1 MFKTVAVRS
10 YGESTTLRV
19 LGMVE
24 FMFGLLLLVPAAVA
38 FLAGEDARVF
48 LLPVVPLLAL
58 GAAQYFFFRESKHF
72 RTVNGLLLIGEVWAV
87 MFLIS
92 MVPYILTGMSLVDA
106 FFESVSGITTTGLS
120 VMTNIESH
128 DTSLLVW
135 RAMTM
140 WVGGIM
146 IVLAFMYM
154 LPMFGV
160 GRSLFDNELSGSGS
174 SEYSVRM
181 QNAAKS
187 FIITYLVLSMI
198 NFVLLLVCGLHP
210 MQAFC
215 LMSTTIS
222 TGGLM
227 TTDDSLMS
235 MSSAV
240 HIVTIL
246 FMFLGGTNFYLHYR
260 AICKRER
267 KVYRGNSEF
276 RTITLW
282 FLAISLIIYA
292 LLTLEGNHYLS
303 MSLGDHAETFKNA
316 LFTTVSLGTTTG
328 LYVEDFT
335 RYPYQCQVL
344 LLIVA
349 LIGASSGSTSGG
361 IKFGRVRIIYE
372 FMKNGFGKVINPNAV
387 YDVKVDGKSLDDST
401 ITSAITVF
409 MMFVITMTVSSVLFM
424 IIGYDMVDSFGLSI
438 SSVSN
443 GGMGFGNFGPTGK
456 YSDMN
461 DWTKIILIVLM
472 WIGRLE
478 IVTALVLFTPG
489 FWKELM
495 SERRFRKRAQSKS
508 GKA

>member
-1 MFKTVAVRS
+1 MSKKFAGG
-10 YGESTTLRV
+10 YWESTTLRV

-24 FMFGLLLLVPAAVA
+24 FMFGLLLLAPAVIA
-38 FLAGEDARVF
+38 FFCGEDYRIF
-48 LLPVVPLLAL
+48 LLPVVPLLVL
-58 GAAQYFFFRESKHF
+58 GAVQYHCFRIAKHF
-72 RTVNGLLLIGEVWAV
+72 RAVNGLLLVGLVWAV

-92 MVPYILTGMSLVDA
+92 MVPYLLTGMGLVDS
-106 FFESVSGITTTGLS
+106 FFESVSGVTTTGLS
-120 VMTNIESH
+120 VMKNIEAH

-154 LPMFGV
+154 LPMFGI

-174 SEYSVRM
+174 SDYSVRM

-187 FIITYLVLSMI
+187 FIIIYAILSLI
-198 NFVLLLVCGLHP
+198 NFVLLLICGLHP
-210 MQAFC
+210 LQAFC

-227 TTDDSLMS
+227 TTDDSLVS
-235 MSSAV
+235 MSNAV
-240 HIVTIL
+240 QLVTIT

-260 AICKRER
+260 AIFRREK
-267 KVYRGNSEF
+267 KVYRSNSEF
-276 RTITLW
+276 RTIALW
-282 FLAISLIIYA
+282 FLAISVIIYA
-292 LLTLEGNHYLS
+292 LLTLEGQHYLT
-303 MSLGDHAETFKNA
+303 MSLEDHARTFKNA

-335 RYPYQCQVL
+335 TYPYQCQVL

-372 FMKNGFGKVINPNAV
+372 FLKNGFGKVVHPNAV
-387 YDVKVDGKSLDDST
+387 YAVKIDGKSLDDSSV
-401 ITSAITVF
+401 ISAMTVF

-424 IIGYDMVDSFGLSI
+424 IIGYDMVDSFALSI

-443 GGMGFGNFGPTGK
+443 GGMGFGNFGPTGN
-456 YSDMN
+456 YADMS
-461 DWTKIILIVLM
+461 DWTKIVLIVLM

-478 IVTALVLFTPG
+478 IVTALVMLTPG
-489 FWKELM
+489 FWKELL
-495 SERRFRKRAQSKS
+495 SDRRLRKRAHSRS
-508 GKA
+508 RKA